1 MSDAS
6 DMSSVIIAKSD
17 QLNSDD
23 LISGPITVTI
33 TSVAIRPGTEQP
45 VSVFFDGDGGKPY
58 KCCKSMAR
66 VMVHCWGPD
75 ANKYVGH
82 SMTLYRDPKVL
93 WGGMAVG
100 GIRISHMSHL
110 DGAVTIALTAT
121 KGSKKLFTVQPMA
134 EAGAPKK
141 QTLSEWLTEV
151 GSALADAKT
160 AESVNAIV
168 SGDKVQKALA
178 SLKNGALAMLQ
189 ERIAEATKRT
199 TPTHE
204 SGSGDGDTEFLNE
217 GTTSASPSETAGA
230 EDPDPLDAILADIAT
245 ISLAH
250 ATSAA
255 AGTNKLFNE
264 AIARLSE
271 AGQARVRERL
281 TARLAELIGEMAP

>member
-141 QTLSEWLTEV
+141 ANPIRMAHRSRKCPRRRQDGADLS
-151 GSALADAKT
+151 
-160 AESVNAIV
+160 
-168 SGDKVQKALA
+168 
-178 SLKNGALAMLQ
+178 
-189 ERIAEATKRT
+189 
-199 TPTHE
+199 TP
-204 SGSGDGDTEFLNE
+204 SCPVIRCRRPWP
-217 GTTSASPSETAGA
+217 A
-230 EDPDPLDAILADIAT
+230 
-245 ISLAH
+245 
-250 ATSAA
+250 
-255 AGTNKLFNE
+255 
-264 AIARLSE
+264 
-271 AGQARVRERL
+271 
-281 TARLAELIGEMAP
+281 